1 MKRFTVRLPDKLH
14 TEAVAKAKRELR
26 SLNAVVSRLVEK
38 WVAGEVD
45 LEPPKRSEQ
54 EQEE

>member
-14 TEAVAKAKRELR
+14 VKATEKAKRELR
-26 SLNAVVSRLVEK
+26 SLNAIVARLMEK

-45 LEPPKRSEQ
+45 LDPPKRSEQ
-54 EQEE
+54 EQED

>member
-14 TEAVAKAKRELR
+14 TEAAEKAKRELR

-45 LEPPKRSEQ
+45 LEPPERSEQ
-54 EQEE
+54 EQED

>member
-1 MKRFTVRLPDKLH
+1 MKRFTVRLPDELH
-14 TEAVAKAKRELR
+14 VKATEKAKRELR
-26 SLNAVVSRLVEK
+26 SLNAVISRLVEK

-54 EQEE
+54 EQED

>member
-14 TEAVAKAKRELR
+14 AEAVEKAKRELR
-26 SLNAVVSRLVEK
+26 SLNAIVTRLIEK
-38 WVAGEVD
+38 WVAAEVD

-54 EQEE
+54 QQED